1 MIWCRSLRELERS
14 YSTVVMP
21 EGVKK
26 FLQGEITVLET
37 GRQVGDLINTTGLAL
52 EEIKQE
58 LRYEY
63 TRTV

>member
-1 MIWCRSLRELERS
+1 
-14 YSTVVMP
+14 MP

-26 FLQGEITVLET
+26 FLQGEVTVLET